1 MDKKE
6 FIQQLAKITGL
17 SIQEAR
23 MALNTCLD
31 LIVSVNS
38 RQEKITFNGFG
49 TFEVVD
55 PVGGRHHQIDDQGHY
70 FEPIFLPEQPFI
82 ESLS

>member
-6 FIQQLAKITGL
+6 FIKHLAEQTGL
-17 SIQEAR
+17 TIQEAR

-31 LIVSVNS
+31 IIISANS

-49 TFEVVD
+49 TFEVHD
-55 PVGGRHHQIDDQGHY
+55 FESGHRQSDDAPH
-70 FEPIFLPEQPFI
+70 FVPTFMPEQRFI

>member
-6 FIQQLAKITGL
+6 FIQQLAKMTGL

-23 MALNTCLD
+23 MALNTCLE

-49 TFEVVD
+49 TFEVRD
-55 PVGGRHHQIDDQGHY
+55 PVGGRQHCSDDQEHH
-70 FEPIFLPEQPFI
+70 FVPMFLPEQPFI

>member
-6 FIQQLAKITGL
+6 FIKHLAEQTGL

-31 LIVSVNS
+31 IIVSANC
-38 RQEKITFNGFG
+38 RQEKITFSGFG
-49 TFEVVD
+49 TFEVHD
-55 PVGGRHHQIDDQGHY
+55 FEAGHRQSGDY
-70 FEPIFLPEQPFI
+70 EPRFVPTFLPEQRFI